1 MAEHLTTK
9 IVRIVEDALLSAIGG
24 VTRRYRITYMLGAHG
39 PYSITMD
46 VAGFTAEAARAQI
59 EAAAAP
65 LRALLSS

>member
-1 MAEHLTTK
+1 MANNLTTTV
-9 IVRIVEDALLSAIGG
+9 VRIVEDALLSAIGG
-24 VTRRYRITYMLGAHG
+24 VTRRYRITYMLGSHG

-46 VAGFTAEAARAQI
+46 VAEFTADKAKAAI

>member
-1 MAEHLTTK
+1 MDDNFTTK
-9 IVRIVEDALLSAIGG
+9 VIRIVEDPLLNPIGG
-24 VTRRYRITYMLGAHG
+24 ITRRYRITYMLGAHG

-46 VAGFTAEAARAQI
+46 VAGFTADAAKAAI